1 MLGHIEGR
9 GARGERRARQG
20 LRQREGHGGVFQT
33 MNRISFTVAMPTIQK
48 LLVIKWFKEQK
59 GNLHLICEF
68 MYTNLVNNSVP
79 LYFSSTWIK

>member
-1 MLGHIEGR
+1 MRVPKYKQAIIIIDRDPMLGHIEGR

-48 LLVIKWFKEQK
+48 LLVIK
-59 GNLHLICEF
+59 
-68 MYTNLVNNSVP
+68 
-79 LYFSSTWIK
+79 